1 MSETQLV
8 GQTPTFITQ
17 GHVPKEELRLPNQH
31 FITAM
36 DWIDKLG
43 ESAYCD
49 YLKMYTMAD
58 RRDKDREYDRV
69 PRALSSLW
77 EALNR
82 KEKYF
87 RQKILI
93 PLWEYGLVDL
103 VEYQGEQARAGHKPM
118 NIVIYRY
125 PCNDITL
132 LTKPLEKVRDWKK
145 DYKSSGKFYA
155 IKGGRP
161 KNEVKDSPQKPLL
174 KDSPQKPLKDS
185 PQKPINNTKELNNLL
200 NYFSKYVSIDLSPI
214 DFFKFAIVSSPS
226 KYVEIELNN
235 LTTTYGKDIVNEAIK
250 RISDMKTDKYIATIK
265 GIIKKWVSQ
274 GMKSFS
280 DIEDVE
286 KAFLEE
292 RKQLQKPKS
301 QQKQNT
307 PKSQYGK
314 KNNRTEIVPE
324 WLKEEKLKEAQ
335 TNENVQQSSE
345 NVQVTTEFIK
355 EKIRS
360 HEEKLNKYITEEI
373 TEENWKVA
381 KIYLDANW
389 DWTEIGIL
397 FKEIDQMKSV
407 TQ

>member
-77 EALNR
+77 EALDR

-103 VEYQGEQARAGHKPM
+103 VEYQGEHARAGHKPM

-161 KNEVKDSPQKPLL
+161 KNEVKDSPQNPLV

-185 PQKPINNTKELNNLL
+185 PQNPINNTKELNNLL
-200 NYFSKYVSIDLSPI
+200 NYFNKYVSIDLSPI

-274 GMKSFS
+274 GMNSFS
-280 DIEDVE
+280 DIENVE
-286 KAFLEE
+286 KAYLEE

-301 QQKQNT
+301 QQKPNSLK
-307 PKSQYGK
+307 PSYGK
-314 KNNRTEIVPE
+314 KDIVPE
-324 WLKEEKLKEAQ
+324 WLKEQKLKDEEVQ
-335 TNENVQQSSE
+335 TNKELHQNGESI
-345 NVQVTTEFIK
+345 QVTTETIK
-355 EKIRS
+355 EKIRFY
-360 HEEKLNKYITEEI
+360 EKKLNKYITEDI
-373 TEENWKVA
+373 TEDNWKVA
-381 KIYLDANW
+381 KIYLDAKWN
-389 DWTEIGIL
+389 WTEIGIL
-397 FKEIDQMKSV
+397 FKEIDEMKNAI
-407 TQ
+407 Q